1 MKALVLGGSGF
12 LGGAIAAALEEGG
25 WEVISLSRSGRAYAG
40 AGLEGD
46 VTRPGLGVPGDR
58 AGELRDGLTHVVS
71 CFGSV
76 DWDAGPQL
84 ASDVHLRGTRN
95 VLRFASECASL
106 ERLVHVSSVL
116 AFGRARGTVGN
127 RELHVGQD
135 FRNWY
140 EWGKFAAERAIRD
153 EAEVPWRVVRLG
165 PVLGTAAPVPPSPRY
180 GLLAAVPFLLRG
192 YPTHLERGGEFPSYV
207 CDVAAAAGVVARAAT
222 DEASPATWTWFDEDV
237 PTVGQVLTAV
247 CSAWGVVPR
256 IVHSPA
262 LLRAQRLLAGRLGV
276 ADTVLDYTEPW
287 ARVDPGVLRELPEG
301 LPACTPGYLEATG
314 EALKACG
321 SELVGAF

>member
-1 MKALVLGGSGF
+1 MKALVIGGSGF
-12 LGGAIAAALEEGG
+12 LGSAIAAALEEGG
-25 WEVISLSRSGRAYAG
+25 WEVVSLSRSGRAYAG
-40 AGLEGD
+40 AGLAGD
-46 VTRPGLGVPGDR
+46 VRRPDLGLGPEKVS
-58 AGELRDGLTHVVS
+58 ELREGLTHVVS

-84 ASDVHLRGTRN
+84 ASDVHLGGTRN
-95 VLRFASECASL
+95 VLRFAAGCGSL

-127 RELHVGQD
+127 RELQVGQD

-140 EWGKFAAERAIRD
+140 EWGKYAAERVVRD
-153 EAEVPWRVVRLG
+153 EAAVPWRVLRLG
-165 PVLGTAAPVPPSPRY
+165 PVLGSAAPVPPSPRY

-192 YPTHLERGGEFPSYV
+192 YPTHLERGGDFPSYV

-222 DEASPATWTWFDEDV
+222 DESSPATWTWFDEDM
-237 PTVGQVLTAV
+237 PSVGQVLTAV

-256 IVHSPA
+256 VVHSPA
-262 LLRAQRLLAGRLGV
+262 LLRVQRLMADRLGV
-276 ADTVLDYTEPW
+276 PDAVLDYAEPW
-287 ARVDPGVLRELPEG
+287 AHVDPGVLRELPEG

-314 EALKACG
+314 EVLKSCG